1 MPAASPAGIRRT
13 TRSTSLRPA
22 RWSRRPS
29 RRAATSTRG
38 VSSRAS
44 SSSRARIVSIVTCVA
59 PRPTSRPSSAATRRG
74 CRWCRCSTA
83 TRTRSRSSARRSAC
97 PSSRWAWTTSASRV
111 RAPPSIITT
120 VSTPPRSPGP
130 RRSSWAADA
139 RAARRA
145 VPGVR
150 RHGMIR
156 ARMSTLTE
164 SRKRELRRDLEA
176 ILGAG
181 AVLSD
186 PDELL
191 VYESDG
197 LTLFRAL
204 ADFVVFPTSAEHV
217 SAIGKLANREGLP
230 FVARGAGTGL
240 SGGCLPAEGGI
251 VISLMRMSRV
261 LEVDYDNQFAVVEPG
276 LVNLHLSWKVGPRGY
291 YYAPDPSSQQACT
304 VGGNIANNS
313 GGPHTL
319 KYGVTVNHVLGLE
332 VVLPDGEVM
341 WLGGKTREAQGYDMA
356 GLFVGSEGTFG
367 IATKI
372 IVRILRQ
379 SQAVKT
385 VLAVFNTIE
394 EASEAVSA
402 VIARGLIP
410 AAMEMIDQTTIGAV
424 EDAFGCGYPRDAAAA
439 LLIELDGLQHGM
451 DAQAE
456 RVMAACRDCGARDVR
471 VARDEAERQLL
482 WKGRKSAFGA
492 YGRISPA
499 YMVMDGVI
507 PRTRLPEV
515 LRRVNEIV
523 GAHELRVGNVFHAGD
538 GNLHP
543 NLLYDPRRPGEV
555 ARVVTAGGEILKVCA
570 DVGGSIS
577 GEHGIGLE
585 KMDYMSLIFTEAD
598 LGFMRALREAFNPR
612 GLCN

>member
-1 MPAASPAGIRRT
+1 MAPLAAAQKLQ
-13 TRSTSLRPA
+13 LR
-22 RWSRRPS
+22 
-29 RRAATSTRG
+29 
-38 VSSRAS
+38 
-44 SSSRARIVSIVTCVA
+44 
-59 PRPTSRPSSAATRRG
+59 
-74 CRWCRCSTA
+74 
-83 TRTRSRSSARRSAC
+83 
-97 PSSRWAWTTSASRV
+97 
-111 RAPPSIITT
+111 
-120 VSTPPRSPGP
+120 
-130 RRSSWAADA
+130 
-139 RAARRA
+139 
-145 VPGVR
+145 
-150 RHGMIR
+150 
-156 ARMSTLTE
+156 
-164 SRKRELRRDLEA
+164 RELEA
-176 ILGAG
+176 MLGRG

-186 PDELL
+186 PEELL

-217 SAIGKLANREGLP
+217 SAIVKLANREKLP

-240 SGGCLPAEGGI
+240 SGGCLPTEGGI
-251 VISLMRMSRV
+251 VISLMRMNRV
-261 LEVDYDNQFAVVEPG
+261 LEVDYDNQIAVVEPG

-304 VGGNIANNS
+304 IGGNIANNS

-332 VVLPDGEVM
+332 VVLPDGEIV
-341 WLGGKTREAQGYDMA
+341 WLGGRTRESQGYDLT

-372 IVRILRQ
+372 IVRILRRP
-379 SQAVKT
+379 QAVKT
-385 VLAVFNTIE
+385 VLAVFDAVE
-394 EASEAVSA
+394 AASESVSA
-402 VIARGLIP
+402 VIGRGLVP
-410 AAMEMIDQTTIGAV
+410 AAMEMIDQLTISAV
-424 EDAFGCGYPRDAAAA
+424 EDAFDCGYQRDAAAA
-439 LLIELDGLQHGM
+439 LLIELDGLREGM
-451 DAQAE
+451 EAQAE
-456 RVMAACRDCGARDVR
+456 RVIAACRENGAREVR
-471 VARDEAERQLL
+471 AARDEAERQLL

-515 LRRVNEIV
+515 LRRVDEIV

-543 NLLYDPRRPGEV
+543 NILYDRSKPGEV

-598 LGFMRALREAFNPR
+598 LDFMRRLREAFNPR
-612 GLCN
+612 NLCNPGKIFPSRKACGESGPAYRPHPIEEKGLAQRF